1 MCASDFVVGVIVSDV
16 VVGVIVT
23 DVVVSGVVSDVVAG
37 VVFTDVV
44 DGAVV
49 LDLITVSASLL
60 SSAVLLISLLLL
72 FPRAPLT
79 RGRPIRGP
87 REGDVRR

>member
-1 MCASDFVVGVIVSDV
+1 MCASDV

-23 DVVVSGVVSDVVAG
+23 DVVVSGVVSDVVVS
-37 VVFTDVV
+37 VVVTDVV
-44 DGAVV
+44 DGVV
-49 LDLITVSASLL
+49 VSDVITVSASLL

-79 RGRPIRGP
+79 RGRPRPG
-87 REGDVRR
+87 EGDVHR